1 MSWRVSFSQIL
12 FSPGVP
18 MANANDN
25 NPDVELIGP
34 AQRGR
39 GVHGQYVYWICTQ
52 HPKPET
58 VQRTGVKTL
67 ADFDGP
73 TFREMFV
80 KSHQECGIKIEE
92 TTCFKEPNENGLF
105 HLNLLVRGLDNICES
120 VNLVLHVPTA
130 VQLVQQAPDTSF
142 DEANHRMRAEA
153 IISMQN
159 WK

>member
-1 MSWRVSFSQIL
+1 MVSIFTGSVRSTRSQRQ
-12 FSPGVP
+12 F
-18 MANANDN
+18 
-25 NPDVELIGP
+25 
-34 AQRGR
+34 RGQ
-39 GVHGQYVYWICTQ
+39 VCSQ
-52 HPKPET
+52 
-58 VQRTGVKTL
+58 KTR

-80 KSHQECGIKIEE
+80 KSHQECGIEIEE

-120 VNLVLHVPTA
+120 VNLVLRVPTA

-142 DEANHRMRAEA
+142 AEANQRMRAEA

-159 WK
+159 GR

>member
-1 MSWRVSFSQIL
+1 
-12 FSPGVP
+12 
-18 MANANDN
+18 MADANDN
-25 NPDVELIGP
+25 DHDVELIGP
-34 AQRGR
+34 SQKGR
-39 GVHGQYVYWICTQ
+39 GAHGQYVYWICTQ

-80 KSHQECGIKIEE
+80 KSHQECGIEIEE
-92 TTCFKEPNENGLF
+92 TTCFKEPNENRLF

-120 VNLVLHVPTA
+120 VNLVLRVPTA

-142 DEANHRMRAEA
+142 AEANHRMRAES

-159 WK
+159 WR